1 MVALYVFMVYP
12 NIKQHT
18 LCRKNQNLFF
28 TQKHELDHFGHILS
42 PGPVWPQDLVDITGD
57 VLLGQ
62 TAGEEA
68 PGVAHEAL
76 AGLTRYIPTR
86 LTHCLKQWDLLC
98 GVPLIYLPSPRRE
111 KFFDGVQER
120 GVWREVEGGEEWVIS
135 EPLPDH
141 SSSMKTNI
149 VPDNDI
155 IDLRWP
161 EHVAVR
167 NQNIVKGVQECQKK
181 CGVIWAE

>member
-1 MVALYVFMVYP
+1 MTHTTMIWVYTSINNRALCAKCKILLSKTLVSNTCPVMVTLYVFMVYP

-18 LCRKNQNLFF
+18 LCRKNLILFF
-28 TQKHELDHFGHILS
+28 TQKHEQDHLGHILS

-111 KFFDGVQER
+111 NYSMGFRKGEY
-120 GVWREVEGGEEWVIS
+120 GG
-135 EPLPDH
+135 
-141 SSSMKTNI
+141 
-149 VPDNDI
+149 
-155 IDLRWP
+155 R
-161 EHVAVR
+161 
-167 NQNIVKGVQECQKK
+167 
-181 CGVIWAE
+181 